1 MNIRRGDLVGLLGAL
16 AFLPLPL
23 GVGTVCFPERW
34 FLALGPV
41 LCYLLFETLCRITV
55 KKYRIL
61 TATTGIIAQAAVCLF
76 VLPVDRGLWIILPG
90 LLYTV
95 LLLVGLDSRRD
106 RDRMLYRIGM
116 LGVGM
121 YAIAQI
127 AIIIRRLEPN
137 AILPVMQGKLAAA
150 FFAFSLV
157 MIPLWNRITVEEA
170 VQGRTGMPGSVR
182 RGNTVMAYA
191 LLGLTFLIALIPQ
204 IGQAFAALW
213 NGFKR
218 AVTALAA
225 WLSSLLSAPT
235 ATSGAEGGGG
245 GMEAFAMEGGE
256 PSAAAQLLE
265 KIMMIFALVL
275 ACAGLVFLLVLAYR
289 KLTVLFRRLAERIR
303 QYLQAAGEDYTD
315 EVTDTRE
322 DGKRELTARK
332 KKRLHASLKN
342 ERGLSPA
349 QKVRRRYL
357 RLAVEHPEWGP
368 ERTAREN
375 LGAEVSEL
383 YERVRY
389 GGVEVTEEEAEAY
402 HPEPEISLIRQRP
415 SGP

>member
-1 MNIRRGDLVGLLGAL
+1 
-16 AFLPLPL
+16 
-23 GVGTVCFPERW
+23 
-34 FLALGPV
+34 
-41 LCYLLFETLCRITV
+41 
-55 KKYRIL
+55 
-61 TATTGIIAQAAVCLF
+61 
-76 VLPVDRGLWIILPG
+76 
-90 LLYTV
+90 
-95 LLLVGLDSRRD
+95 
-106 RDRMLYRIGM
+106 
-116 LGVGM
+116 
-121 YAIAQI
+121 
-127 AIIIRRLEPN
+127 
-137 AILPVMQGKLAAA
+137 
-150 FFAFSLV
+150 
-157 MIPLWNRITVEEA
+157 
-170 VQGRTGMPGSVR
+170 
-182 RGNTVMAYA
+182 
-191 LLGLTFLIALIPQ
+191 
-204 IGQAFAALW
+204 
-213 NGFKR
+213 
-218 AVTALAA
+218 
-225 WLSSLLSAPT
+225 
-235 ATSGAEGGGG
+235 
-245 GMEAFAMEGGE
+245 MEAFAMEGGE